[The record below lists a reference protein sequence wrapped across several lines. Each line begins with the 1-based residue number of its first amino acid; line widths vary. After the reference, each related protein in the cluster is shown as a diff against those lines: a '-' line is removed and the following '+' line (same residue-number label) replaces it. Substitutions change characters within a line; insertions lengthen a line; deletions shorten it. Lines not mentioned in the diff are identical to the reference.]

1 MKLLIAVDELNIQ
14 QLIPYIQEFLIKHRT
29 EFLQQNSISIFY
41 QHEMFIDLWN
51 FCFEEICKEPKFL
64 FNSNEFIN
72 LKAPLLE
79 LLLKRDDLVMDEVEI
94 WESLLKW
101 CFAEQDINSDP
112 ANWSEDEIT
121 KIKKSLDK
129 FTQ

>member
-1 MKLLIAVDELNIQ
+1 MAVDELNMQ
-14 QLIPYIQEFLIKHRT
+14 KHLIFYIQEFLIKHRT
-29 EFLQQNSISIFY
+29 EFLEQNSISIFEIAY

-51 FCFEEICKEPKFL
+51 FCFEEICKESKNL

-79 LLLKRDDLVMDEVEI
+79 LLLKRDDLVIDEVEI

-101 CFAEQDINSDP
+101 CFAE
-112 ANWSEDEIT
+112 
-121 KIKKSLDK
+121 
-129 FTQ
+129 